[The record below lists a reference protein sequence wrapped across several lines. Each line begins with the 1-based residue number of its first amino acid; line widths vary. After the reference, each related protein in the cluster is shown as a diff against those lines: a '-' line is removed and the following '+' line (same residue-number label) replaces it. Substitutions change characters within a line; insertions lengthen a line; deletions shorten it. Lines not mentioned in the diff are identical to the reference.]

1 MSFDDGWKYKG
12 RKRKRLHGDRRR
24 LDRLKQTAAAPC
36 MATNPTGLGLCKQR
50 QCRVERQRASP
61 LCLCTYNKHK
71 MKRETDT
78 HTKKTIINIW
88 NNKTHAEQT
97 GERPEKFRRRR
108 RSPRNSANTS
118 TYILTDQEEGRK
130 ESNIYGISSFLFTHI
145 SCVSKKKNW

>member
-36 MATNPTGLGLCKQR
+36 MATNPTGPGLCKQR

-61 LCLCTYNKHK
+61 LCLSTYNKHK
-71 MKRETDT
+71 MKRERHT
-78 HTKKTIINIW
+78 HTQNKQTKKKTIINIW

-130 ESNIYGISSFLFTHI
+130 ESNIYGISS
-145 SCVSKKKNW
+145 CVSKK